1 MSLTS
6 FRCLVVGLS
15 ALLGCADQA
24 AQVEPPSKLP
34 IPASKM
40 SAAQRSTSS
49 VPGSDDKLKLTIDDI
64 TRGQVIASLSHADGA
79 PVLSPASMKSGDS
92 RPFSIGSQKYQLTLV
107 SLNNE
112 LIGDDTAEFQIAPPS
127 ALTET
132 KKIEMLIDAV
142 ERLEGAKFIRNDSD
156 YAPGEA
162 ASHLRR
168 KWEAAGDRVKTADA
182 FIEHLG
188 AKSSTTGKPY
198 QIRMADGKVIDS
210 EAFLRK
216 KLAEIEKPSPRP

>member
-1 MSLTS
+1 MLLNS
-6 FRCLVVGLS
+6 FRCLVLALS
-15 ALLGCADQA
+15 PLLGCTDQPI
-24 AQVEPPSKLP
+24 QGRQPPKLP
-34 IPASKM
+34 KLNATM
-40 SAAQRSTSS
+40 LAAQRSTSS
-49 VPGSDDKLKLTIDDI
+49 VPGSEDKLKLTIDDI

-92 RPFSIGSQKYQLTLV
+92 RPFLIGSEQYRLTLV

-112 LIGDDTAEFQIAPPS
+112 LIGDDTAEFRIAPPS
-127 ALTET
+127 ELTET

-142 ERLEGAKFIRNDSD
+142 ERLDGAKFIRNGSD
-156 YAPGEA
+156 YAPDEA

-188 AKSSTTGKPY
+188 ARSSATGEPY
-198 QIRMADGKVIDS
+198 QIRKADGEVIES
-210 EAFLRK
+210 ETFLRET
-216 KLAEIEKPSPRP
+216 LAEIEKQPERP